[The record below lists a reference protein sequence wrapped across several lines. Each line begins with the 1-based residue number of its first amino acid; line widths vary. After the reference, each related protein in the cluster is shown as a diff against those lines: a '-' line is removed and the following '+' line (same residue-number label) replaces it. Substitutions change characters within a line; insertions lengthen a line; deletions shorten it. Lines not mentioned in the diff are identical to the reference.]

1 MPTYLLLGIFA
12 GWLNRHQ
19 QAIIEYLRS
28 ENEIL
33 KRQLNGRRPRLT
45 DGERRWLAVKGK
57 ALGRKVLE
65 AVAGIVTPDTI
76 LAWHRRLVAVKWTF
90 PRRTQGRPTT
100 SNEVGALIVAM
111 ARTEPRWGY
120 RSIRDRLRNLGHRV
134 SRATVAKILKA
145 HGLEPAPKRSRGN
158 SWAAFLKAHG
168 T

>member
-19 QAIIEYLRS
+19 QTIIEYLRS

-45 DGERRWLAVKGK
+45 DEERRLLAVKGK

-65 AVAGIVTPDTI
+65 AIACIVTPDTI

-90 PRRTQGRPTT
+90 PRRTQGRP
-100 SNEVGALIVAM
+100 
-111 ARTEPRWGY
+111 
-120 RSIRDRLRNLGHRV
+120 
-134 SRATVAKILKA
+134 
-145 HGLEPAPKRSRGN
+145 
-158 SWAAFLKAHG
+158 
-168 T
+168 